1 MFRIHSFGC
10 VFCVADLTRD
20 VFGLRTQASLEEVFV
35 KVVTAWE
42 DGKPIG
48 EGEDENEGGP
58 EELERE

>member
-1 MFRIHSFGC
+1 MWLC
-10 VFCVADLTRD
+10 VFCGQSDWGCVWVA
-20 VFGLRTQASLEEVFV
+20 QASLEEVFV